1 VLAKNQKK
9 LSKSAPRTSTLG
21 TRPEYAELGDLIRG
35 LRESK
40 GLQQKPLSRAMG
52 KPEQFLNK
60 VEMGRQRIDVI
71 EFLDLLHL
79 IEPGGGDSQSMLLGR
94 LNNIVQAIVSGDK

>member
-1 VLAKNQKK
+1 MEQKENGK
-9 LSKSAPRTSTLG
+9 VRSKTPRSTTIG
-21 TRPEYAELGDLIRG
+21 SRPEYAELGEFIRK

-60 VEMGRQRIDVI
+60 VEAGRQRIDVV
-71 EFLDLLHL
+71 EFFDLLKL
-79 IEPGGGDSQSMLLGR
+79 IDAGDTR
-94 LNNIVQAIVSGDK
+94 LSSEFDSWLRAFDL